1 MGYQEHKILY
11 YIVVVVV
18 FSFSFIFY
26 VLVHSMLII
35 FDDEYEKKEKRIREH
50 TVPSS

>member
-11 YIVVVVV
+11 YIVVVV